1 MLTAAQEKL
10 IREFNLNCKKLF
22 ALQEQDQK
30 RKETW
35 LTGHQVNK
43 LVTVNL
49 LTLRR
54 KKQVET
60 RTAATGGLEYLL
72 ESIPHNFKKQAS

>member
-1 MLTAAQEKL
+1 MQK
-10 IREFNLNCKKLF
+10 
-22 ALQEQDQK
+22 QDQE

-43 LVTVNL
+43 IVTVNL

-60 RTAATGGLEYLL
+60 RVAATGGLEYLL
-72 ESIPHNFKKQAS
+72 ESIPNNFKK